1 MRGSAVI
8 DSHFSSAKHRFNI
21 SIFDQKRSMRRNL
34 LRELRVPN
42 PEMDWSNTAIGKR
55 VDALRERH
63 ELLERVMDDIAEV
76 CQKENDALQSN
87 VSSHEVS
94 SNEKMP
100 VDPEGGLEDAEP
112 TPDGQESESLLRYSR
127 AELLGVRDEI
137 PIVSDAAKKHPDD
150 LRATLAAKTPSLSL
164 LSLLSSP
171 GPIEAGGVAE
181 DATDTDYGE
190 GEGSEEGEGTT
201 EAEALLLARHAE
213 LLEQARLN
221 ALDNAS
227 PGPIEAGGVA
237 EDGTRDVLMA
247 EKDVEAA
254 RMPVVEE
261 AENEDEDEDA
271 IIVDFEDAVPED
283 AGKVE

>member
-8 DSHFSSAKHRFNI
+8 DSHFSSAKHRFKV

-55 VDALRERH
+55 VDALRESH
-63 ELLERVMDDIAEV
+63 ELFESVMDDIAEAL
-76 CQKENDALQSN
+76 QEENHALQSN

-100 VDPEGGLEDAEP
+100 VDPEAGLEDAEP
-112 TPDGQESESLLRYSR
+112 TPDGQEAESVLRYSR

-137 PIVSDAAKKHPDD
+137 PIVSDAAKKHPED

-181 DATDTDYGE
+181 D
-190 GEGSEEGEGTT
+190 
-201 EAEALLLARHAE
+201 
-213 LLEQARLN
+213 
-221 ALDNAS
+221 
-227 PGPIEAGGVA
+227 
-237 EDGTRDVLMA
+237 GTRDVLMA

-254 RMPVVEE
+254 RMPVFEE